1 MTEEQIIKGKELLE
15 LISTTRS
22 ALERIF
28 ELASMTIPGNLSIS
42 EYGDGSGIK
51 AGLNRKRGNKELL
64 SVIEA
69 ELAEQLSQYEAEL
82 AEL

>member
-22 ALERIF
+22 ALEQIS

-42 EYGDGSGIK
+42 EYSDGAGVK
-51 AGLNRKRGNKELL
+51 ARLNRKRGNKELL

-69 ELAEQLSQYEAEL
+69 ELAKQLSQYETEFAEL
-82 AEL
+82 

>member
-22 ALERIF
+22 ALEQIS
-28 ELASMTIPGNLSIS
+28 ELLSMARHGNLSIS
-42 EYGDGSGIK
+42 EYSYGSGVE
-51 AGLNRKRGNKELL
+51 ARLNRKRGNKELL

-69 ELAEQLSQYEAEL
+69 ELAEQLSQYETEFAEL
-82 AEL
+82 